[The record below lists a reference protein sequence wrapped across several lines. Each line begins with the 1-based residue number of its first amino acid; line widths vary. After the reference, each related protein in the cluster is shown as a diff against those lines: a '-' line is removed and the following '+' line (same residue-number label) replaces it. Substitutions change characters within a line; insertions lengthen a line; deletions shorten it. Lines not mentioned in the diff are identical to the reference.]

1 MSACWDTHHICTR
14 PHIRKMFKGH
24 RKCTTESCVIN
35 KIDTTNDVPKHVIGS
50 CNYNRYK
57 LSLEN
62 VIGSLSAGKIPIVQC
77 PMKSYFPTTLLIH
90 LMQRYPMCGFMNQG
104 TRLRKE
110 VLLACQIK
118 RLTTLT
124 RQLTLNGAFQIDAL
138 CVHVGKNMKKRAI
151 GLMAKTYNKGKPV
164 LVINFGIRVISI
176 SMPHEHF
183 QKYFPLMGILLPQ
196 MGWFCGM
203 TYYVNMY

>member
-1 MSACWDTHHICTR
+1 
-14 PHIRKMFKGH
+14 
-24 RKCTTESCVIN
+24 
-35 KIDTTNDVPKHVIGS
+35 
-50 CNYNRYK
+50 
-57 LSLEN
+57 
-62 VIGSLSAGKIPIVQC
+62 
-77 PMKSYFPTTLLIH
+77 
-90 LMQRYPMCGFMNQG
+90 
-104 TRLRKE
+104 
-110 VLLACQIK
+110 
-118 RLTTLT
+118 
-124 RQLTLNGAFQIDAL
+124 
-138 CVHVGKNMKKRAI
+138 MKKRAI